1 MARMKTFFKYFL
13 IFVGIYVV
21 SQLLID
27 AYIKTSYYKIKSY
40 DIEDDAITVTIM
52 SARASKDNGYIEGKI
67 SNSTNEKIPSKYMK
81 VELYS
86 ENNINL
92 GEEYVKVDEM
102 DKNSIK
108 DFKVSFSCDNVKHFK
123 ITFLT
128 PEEKAQEDAKQD
140 KSLFPSFGGNEEVNK
155 IITNVEPNGNLL

>member
-52 SARASKDNGYIEGKI
+52 SARASKDNGLIEGKI

-92 GEEYVKVDEM
+92 GEEYVKIDEM
-102 DKNSIK
+102 EKNSIK

-123 ITFLT
+123 ILFLT
-128 PEEKAQEDAKQD
+128 PEEKATEDANKD
-140 KSLFPSFGGNEEVNK
+140 TSLFPNFKMNNDVNK
-155 IITNVEPNGNLL
+155 IITDIESK